1 MKDINIVKFADDNAN
16 HYMSSN
22 NTTNLAKN
30 LEDSSC
36 SFFKW
41 FAYNQM
47 QRNTTKCHV
56 LLGTKQRSSYKR

>member
-1 MKDINIVKFADDNAN
+1 
-16 HYMSSN
+16 MSSN

-30 LEDSSC
+30 LEDCSC

-56 LLGTKQRSSYKR
+56 LLSTKQRSAYKR